1 MKQSTESLFALNL
14 GRELEAIRTGVEGEL
29 PSIDCSP
36 MPLFGRVA
44 ALACL
49 YRLSCEGTLAEFGVT
64 NMEQAVLGIL
74 RGKTAESPGE
84 LARLT
89 HQTPAGMTRTLDR
102 LERRGLVERRSH
114 PTDRRKIR
122 VMLTDDGVGV
132 ADATVRALIETQH
145 SLLEGLDDPSLT
157 RIAGALDE
165 LIARLAPW
173 SSSVARKV
181 A

>member
-1 MKQSTESLFALNL
+1 VKQWSERRFARDL
-14 GRELEAIRTGVEGEL
+14 GRELEAIREGIAAEL
-29 PSIDCSP
+29 PGIDWSP

-49 YRLSCEGTLAEFGVT
+49 YRLFCERTLAEFGVT
-64 NMEQAVLGIL
+64 NVEQAVLGIL
-74 RGKTAESPGE
+74 RGKTAETPGD

-102 LERRGLVERRSH
+102 LERRGLVERRPH

-122 VMLTDDGVGV
+122 LMLTDDGLRV
-132 ADATVRALIETQH
+132 AEAVLRAEVETQH
-145 SLLEGLDDPSLT
+145 SLLEGLDEPSLT
-157 RIAGALDE
+157 RIGRVLDE
-165 LIARLAPW
+165 LIDRLAATP
-173 SSSVARKV
+173 SSAAEKV